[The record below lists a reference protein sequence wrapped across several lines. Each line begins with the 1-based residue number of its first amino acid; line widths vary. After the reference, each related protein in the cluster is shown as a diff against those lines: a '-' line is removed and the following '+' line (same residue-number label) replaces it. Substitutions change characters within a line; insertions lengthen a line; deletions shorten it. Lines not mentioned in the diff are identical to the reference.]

1 MSGQLSRF
9 QSVECPVDFVPV
21 NENITRLNAAETLLL
36 AVIWLFTNTPVIPAV
51 LAMDFLLR
59 AANYGRFSPLNVF
72 SGLLVKIFSIPVK
85 PVDRAPKRFA
95 AGVGFVFSLAILILS
110 FTPYILEA
118 GIVAGIL
125 ILFAFLEA
133 FFAFCAGCYVY
144 YFLRNLGLINSRG

>member
-110 FTPYILEA
+110 FTPYIL
-118 GIVAGIL
+118 
-125 ILFAFLEA
+125 
-133 FFAFCAGCYVY
+133 
-144 YFLRNLGLINSRG
+144 